1 MNECEPNTQFQR
13 NPVKVSHVMVTKR
26 ENYGMEKER
35 EAKGKKNKEEREGK
49 EELISNQKL
58 WCAACTSVCFCV
70 AKTG

>member
-1 MNECEPNTQFQR
+1 M
-13 NPVKVSHVMVTKR
+13 VSKG